1 MTAGPSR
8 AMALVPALVLGV
20 VVVVVIAVTTPWRP
34 LESAPRVVPDPS
46 RDFSADEIDT
56 ATRFA
61 HAANPVSVLAIV
73 VTLAVTLL
81 LGLTSL
87 GSRLL
92 GAVTGRLPGAWP
104 LRVVVGSV
112 VLVAVGSAVAAPFA
126 AWREAI
132 DRKFG
137 LSVQTWRGWALD
149 QLRVFGLHAVAV
161 AVGLLVLVGLARAL
175 PRLWWAAGALAA
187 ALLVAAVSFLYPLV
201 VEPLFNRF
209 TPLPA
214 GPLRTGLVAM
224 ARADGV
230 AVSDV
235 LVADASRRTTAL
247 NAYVSGF
254 GATRRIVVH
263 DTLLQR
269 PDDEVRLVVAHE
281 LGHAASRDVLHGTL
295 VGAAAAAAAVC
306 ALGAVLTSGG
316 LLRRAAVDG
325 PTDVR
330 ALALVLALVAIAS
343 TVTGPLQSLVS
354 RRIEARAD
362 LHSLDVTRDPAVF
375 VRAMRQLG
383 VVNLADPHPNPVLY
397 ALYADHPSLPRRL
410 ALARRWAAARGVAVP
425 PDLAAR

>member
-1 MTAGPSR
+1 
-8 AMALVPALVLGV
+8 MALVLALVLGV
-20 VVVVVIAVTTPWRP
+20 VIVVVIAVTTPWRP

-73 VTLAVTLL
+73 VTLAVTLV

-112 VLVAVGSAVAAPFA
+112 VLVAVGSAVAVPFA

-161 AVGLLVLVGLARAL
+161 AVGLLVLVGLARGL

-209 TPLPA
+209 TSLPA

-316 LLRRAAVDG
+316 LIRRAAVDG